1 MAARATM
8 ATRIPYSGS
17 WRSRWS
23 VFVVARGRGRGA
35 DGGQGRGAHD
45 GVPPGPL
52 PRPAAS
58 RATASMNARPRA
70 A

>member
-23 VFVVARGRGRGA
+23 VIWVLGWVRGRGA
-35 DGGQGRGAHD
+35 ARTAVIGVRAH
-45 GVPPGPL
+45 
-52 PRPAAS
+52 RPSARRPTAA
-58 RATASMNARPRA
+58 MNARPRA